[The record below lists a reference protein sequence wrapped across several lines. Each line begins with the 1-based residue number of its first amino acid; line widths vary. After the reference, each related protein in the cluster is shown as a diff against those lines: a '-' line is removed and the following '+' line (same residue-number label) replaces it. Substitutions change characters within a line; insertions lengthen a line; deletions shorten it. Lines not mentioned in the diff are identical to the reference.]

1 MSMSGKLMKARSWGL
16 REFEKG
22 SVPDNRTIKHW
33 IEIGKLKGKI
43 IDGSVWVNSSERWG
57 VESSISSCVSQL
69 IRDS

>member
-1 MSMSGKLMKARSWGL
+1 MSMSGKLMKASSWGS

-33 IEIGKLKGKI
+33 IEIGRLKGKI